1 MEKTET
7 VLEMLHDLGFEA
19 TRSDAERIVMAMSAQ
34 PTASTTQGSLAVSPA
49 SSDAPA
55 AHVALARTR
64 DAKIIAQEQATGTR
78 SA

>member
-7 VLEMLHDLGFEA
+7 VLETLHDLGFNA
-19 TRSDAERIVMAMSAQ
+19 TASDAERIVMAMSAQ
-34 PTASTTQGSLAVSPA
+34 TTSVTQGSLAVSP
-49 SSDAPA
+49 STNDAPA